1 MALSFTNVEKAYEVF
16 NEIKETVLPE
26 LTINS
31 WPEDMA
37 EWSSEQRETP
47 ELNRVYGFDKK
58 SDDGWENIYFFV
70 ENPSTELKDKFN
82 ELKGKVRNSSMAK
95 PYNSENPQLWI
106 FGWY

>member
-1 MALSFTNVEKAYEVF
+1 MALSFTNVEKAYKVF

-26 LTINS
+26 LTIHS

-37 EWSSEQRETP
+37 EWSTEQRKTP

-70 ENPSTELKDKFN
+70 ENPSQELKEKFQQL
-82 ELKGKVRNSSMAK
+82 EGAVRNSSMAEQYR
-95 PYNSENPQLWI
+95 PDNPSVWI